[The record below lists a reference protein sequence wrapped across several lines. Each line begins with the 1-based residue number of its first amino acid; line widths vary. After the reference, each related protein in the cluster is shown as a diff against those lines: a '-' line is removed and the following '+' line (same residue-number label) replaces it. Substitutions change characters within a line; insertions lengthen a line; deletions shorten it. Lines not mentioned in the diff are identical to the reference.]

1 MAKKSFIGEDGK
13 EYVEK
18 VKNPF
23 YKRVWFWILIV
34 VVVVFF
40 FAALGGGESSTTEKA
55 DGQATNKVDKSN
67 GTAEKNNLL
76 SKSSYKKIAT
86 NAGAGNATLDAEKT
100 YTANW
105 SDNSWSGLNI
115 SVDKVQV
122 IKVSNFKNYSDE
134 TYQGFIII
142 HFILDNTQ
150 RDLSVYPEQATVN
163 TNTGIQVDGMYE
175 MDQFAGDL
183 LKGSKVEGYA
193 AFPLKELKSVDD
205 ITSIRVK
212 FHAMYSTDD
221 YNDDNSNH
229 DYDFS
234 LDLK

>member
-76 SKSSYKKIAT
+76 SKSSYKK
-86 NAGAGNATLDAEKT
+86 
-100 YTANW
+100 
-105 SDNSWSGLNI
+105 
-115 SVDKVQV
+115 
-122 IKVSNFKNYSDE
+122 
-134 TYQGFIII
+134 
-142 HFILDNTQ
+142 
-150 RDLSVYPEQATVN
+150 
-163 TNTGIQVDGMYE
+163 
-175 MDQFAGDL
+175 
-183 LKGSKVEGYA
+183 
-193 AFPLKELKSVDD
+193 
-205 ITSIRVK
+205 
-212 FHAMYSTDD
+212 
-221 YNDDNSNH
+221 
-229 DYDFS
+229 
-234 LDLK
+234 